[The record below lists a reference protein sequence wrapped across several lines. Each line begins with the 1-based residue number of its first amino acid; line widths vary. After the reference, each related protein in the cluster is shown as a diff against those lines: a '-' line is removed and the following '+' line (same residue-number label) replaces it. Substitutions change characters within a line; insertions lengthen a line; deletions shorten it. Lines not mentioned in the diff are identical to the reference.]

1 MKIGGSD
8 RARRGPR
15 LVAARGGLGG
25 APQSKTWS
33 RSGAAD
39 GCTGALRMVV
49 STAFSL
55 ESFGG
60 GVSYCTS
67 AAWLSGT
74 SASGCTSPRIR
85 SGTAMT
91 LPMKSSGSTTTQPG
105 VTGGQIV
112 HGVGVFVGVGGAA
125 LDVDGSVGG
134 SEAVR
139 VAADISRRVFC
150 GGSSGSMLVGR
161 GSVPSIGTMASP
173 RSAASSPAVGKGD
186 GVDGVVLS
194 SSLPPVIL
202 AVCFWRAMAS
212 QIRLWFGFG
221 FESVTTVAV
230 RSEGHTPRLRCPLEV
245 RFCGVRGPGR
255 RTAGRPN

>member
-15 LVAARGGLGG
+15 LVAVRGGLGG

-33 RSGAAD
+33 RLGAAD
-39 GCTGALRMVV
+39 GCTGALRMVG

-67 AAWLSGT
+67 ASWLSGT

-105 VTGGQIV
+105 VTGGHSV

-125 LDVDGSVGG
+125 LDVDGSEV
-134 SEAVR
+134 VR

-173 RSAASSPAVGKGD
+173 RSAASLSAVGKGD

-194 SSLPPVIL
+194 SSLSAVMIL

-212 QIRLWFGFG
+212 QIRLGWLLLLNL
-221 FESVTTVAV
+221 SRPP
-230 RSEGHTPRLRCPLEV
+230 RSDLRDTPPL
-245 RFCGVRGPGR
+245 
-255 RTAGRPN
+255 